1 MGFLYVGFFLI
12 AKRFFF
18 KKPPVK
24 TAAKQTLCSSVF
36 KYIWFQIPNNYSHW
50 IKVDSNPIGA
60 ALQVS
65 IGQRLTQ
72 NTKKTPQNSHTKF
85 FLVSF
90 FLSRLAETSYH
101 WKKKKTGM
109 TFKVQQNY
117 WRAWPMNVCVYDN
130 IRLQIIQVKKLNLL
144 LYNNVIVWILTWP
157 A

>member
-1 MGFLYVGFFLI
+1 MGFLYVGVFLI

-24 TAAKQTLCSSVF
+24 TAAKHIF

-85 FLVSF
+85 FLVWF

-101 WKKKKTGM
+101 WKKKNWHDLQSATKLLESM
-109 TFKVQQNY
+109 TNEC
-117 WRAWPMNVCVYDN
+117 MCV
-130 IRLQIIQVKKLNLL
+130 
-144 LYNNVIVWILTWP
+144 
-157 A
+157 

>member
-1 MGFLYVGFFLI
+1 MIMWLRYYNGISICGFFFNCKKI
-12 AKRFFF
+12 FF

-101 WKKKKTGM
+101 WKKKKL
-109 TFKVQQNY
+109 
-117 WRAWPMNVCVYDN
+117 AWPSKCNKITGEHDQWMYVCMITLDY
-130 IRLQIIQVKKLNLL
+130 KSFKLKS
-144 LYNNVIVWILTWP
+144 
-157 A
+157 

>member
-1 MGFLYVGFFLI
+1 MGFLYVGVFLI

-101 WKKKKTGM
+101 WKKKNWHDLQSATKLLESM
-109 TFKVQQNY
+109 TNEC
-117 WRAWPMNVCVYDN
+117 MCV
-130 IRLQIIQVKKLNLL
+130 
-144 LYNNVIVWILTWP
+144 
-157 A
+157 

>member
-1 MGFLYVGFFLI
+1 MVEVLQWDFYMWGFFLI

-90 FLSRLAETSYH
+90 FFKQIGRNKLPLG
-101 WKKKKTGM
+101 KKKNWHDLQSATKLLESM
-109 TFKVQQNY
+109 TNEC
-117 WRAWPMNVCVYDN
+117 MCV
-130 IRLQIIQVKKLNLL
+130 
-144 LYNNVIVWILTWP
+144 
-157 A
+157 